1 MLTARSAAA
10 TMANNEKL
18 SCCAFAFCPG
28 RTFCT
33 DQSCFVCGVAVHAP
47 CFVDVAVGQNYTPGI
62 FYCSIKCICYDK
74 DDNIDNAFV
83 KAKRETFLANN
94 KNALRTLACGVGAK
108 ISYHPPGQGLK
119 DLSKEGIVC
128 RIMEKEFT
136 DQLVV
141 GQAIVGATASAL
153 GNDSAPVGVPTM
165 ASPSIVTI
173 HDNFRLAN
181 IMFCEEVMEVSSQCG
196 SAATCNEL
204 DTNMVGSNSPFW
216 NKVASL
222 FHSKDGCDPAT
233 DGVDFLDKLH
243 FEHTYYVEHHETI
256 DPSKHGLFSSFTAV
270 AMHLIKHQ
278 ES

>member
-1 MLTARSAAA
+1 
-10 TMANNEKL
+10 
-18 SCCAFAFCPG
+18 
-28 RTFCT
+28 
-33 DQSCFVCGVAVHAP
+33 
-47 CFVDVAVGQNYTPGI
+47 
-62 FYCSIKCICYDK
+62 
-74 DDNIDNAFV
+74 
-83 KAKRETFLANN
+83 
-94 KNALRTLACGVGAK
+94 
-108 ISYHPPGQGLK
+108 
-119 DLSKEGIVC
+119 
-128 RIMEKEFT
+128 
-136 DQLVV
+136 
-141 GQAIVGATASAL
+141 
-153 GNDSAPVGVPTM
+153 M

-173 HDNFRLAN
+173 HDNFRLAK

-222 FHSKDGCDPAT
+222 FHSKDGCDLAT